1 MQHLETFESAA
12 QLVGIDPT
20 KLPEV
25 EHLPG
30 RHKKSQIALYKL
42 SIISEA
48 AWKQENTVIDWYNWD
63 QGKYYPWWDMSPEDK
78 SVGSASGFSFRGV
91 YCVHGLSL
99 VGSRLVFPTSDI
111 ARYVANRHIDLYRE
125 LMVFA

>member
-78 SVGSASGFSFRGV
+78 SVGSASGFSFGV
-91 YCVHGLSL
+91 VDFGLGHSR
-99 VGSRLVFPTSDI
+99 VGSRLVFPTRDI
-111 ARYVANRHIDLYRE
+111 ARYVANQHIDLYRD
-125 LMVFA
+125 LMVLG